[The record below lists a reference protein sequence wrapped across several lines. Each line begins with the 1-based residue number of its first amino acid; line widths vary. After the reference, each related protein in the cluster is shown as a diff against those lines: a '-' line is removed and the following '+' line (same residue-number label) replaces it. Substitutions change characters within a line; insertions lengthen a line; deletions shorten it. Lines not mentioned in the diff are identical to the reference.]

1 MAREL
6 ERLPGTTLAI
16 ERGDSCVRVVDV
28 DDAMQLIGTVVTFE
42 DRVVLDPYG
51 AGWLSA
57 TDLRAIADFLDAET
71 ARRRA
76 GGA

>member
-16 ERGDSCVRVVDV
+16 ERGAFGVRVVDV
-28 DDAMQLIGTVVTFE
+28 EDAMSLVGTVVAPQGG
-42 DRVVLDPYG
+42 RVLCPS
-51 AGWLSA
+51 ACWLSA

-76 GGA
+76 GGV

>member
-6 ERLPGTTLAI
+6 ERLPSTTLAI
-16 ERGDSCVRVVDV
+16 ERGDFGVRVVDTE
-28 DDAMQLIGTVVTFE
+28 DSMQRIGIVVAFK
-42 DRVVLDPYG
+42 DGVVLEPCG

-57 TDLRAIADFLDAET
+57 TDLRAIADFLDVET